1 MQYPETLYKWF
12 LKQFSILIIMVLK
25 EKLKYVRKLIQPSRK
40 HFFTERL

>member
-1 MQYPETLYKWF
+1 MQYPETLYKRF

-25 EKLKYVRKLIQPSRK
+25 EKLKYVQKLIQPSRK